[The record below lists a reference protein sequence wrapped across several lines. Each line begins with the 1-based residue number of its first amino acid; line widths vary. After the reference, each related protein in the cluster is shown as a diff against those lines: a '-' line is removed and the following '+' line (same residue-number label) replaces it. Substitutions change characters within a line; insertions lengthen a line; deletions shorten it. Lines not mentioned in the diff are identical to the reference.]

1 MSALADELRAL
12 ADLSGWTI
20 DDRQVATY
28 APDPHGWRALV
39 RPLRTPGRSFDRY
52 HVAVVDGTTGQARYT
67 KIASTVF
74 EARRL
79 AEGHVQSR
87 T

>member
-1 MSALADELRAL
+1 MADELQAL
-12 ADLSGWTI
+12 AELAGWAI
-20 DDRQVATY
+20 DERQVATY
-28 APDPHGWRALV
+28 APEPNGWRALV

-52 HVAVVDGTTGQARYT
+52 HIAVVDRNGQARYT

-79 AEGHVQSR
+79 AESHVRSQ